1 MAEIASEGDISK
13 ALLFHYFTNKKEL
26 YWCNMSALGFGRVPC
41 FVGIALKILTK
52 FVVRY
57 KIN

>member
-1 MAEIASEGDISK
+1 MEIQ
-13 ALLFHYFTNKKEL
+13 TVRNM
-26 YWCNMSALGFGRVPC
+26 CNMSALGFGRVLC
-41 FVGIALKILTK
+41 FVGIVLKILTK